1 MVTRIQL
8 RRDSAANWTS
18 TNPILDQGEPGYEIS
33 SSGSLGNLKI
43 GDGSSRWSQ
52 LPYHS
57 GLNGYV
63 PIASNSSVGGIQIGA
78 GLTINGAGVVSAYVP
93 TAATISSQGLTQLG
107 PVLGAYQSVAQTGS
121 SGITVNGT
129 LPTYTTVTYD
139 QVPVNPTV
147 GSYNPSTGVYTLG
160 RPGYYQINANVT
172 IDNGPI
178 WTISGNTQSPSLAS
192 VIGIGVLVNGA
203 TLLDFNVVPGAYG
216 LTTPTI
222 STLMLSTTGA
232 DTIQIVANAATNG
245 TSPTP
250 PAHVPTVVASGMQIN
265 QVYFSVLSI
274 IYLRPL

>member
-107 PVLGAYQSVAQTGS
+107 PVLGA
-121 SGITVNGT
+121 
-129 LPTYTTVTYD
+129 
-139 QVPVNPTV
+139 
-147 GSYNPSTGVYTLG
+147 
-160 RPGYYQINANVT
+160 
-172 IDNGPI
+172 
-178 WTISGNTQSPSLAS
+178 
-192 VIGIGVLVNGA
+192 
-203 TLLDFNVVPGAYG
+203 
-216 LTTPTI
+216 
-222 STLMLSTTGA
+222 
-232 DTIQIVANAATNG
+232 
-245 TSPTP
+245 
-250 PAHVPTVVASGMQIN
+250 
-265 QVYFSVLSI
+265 
-274 IYLRPL
+274 